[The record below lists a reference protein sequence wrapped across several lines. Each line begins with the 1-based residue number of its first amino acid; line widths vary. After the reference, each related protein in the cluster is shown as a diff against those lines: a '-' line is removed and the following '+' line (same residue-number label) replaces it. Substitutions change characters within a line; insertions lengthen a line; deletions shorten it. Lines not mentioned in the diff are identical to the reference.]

1 MDNWLNWI
9 GLAKRAGKLAPGHN
23 QVQIALT
30 NNKAH
35 LVIIAQDAGE
45 SVYRKYHLWA
55 QNLDVPLLQ
64 AGSMSDLGRAMGMG
78 PHAVLAILDKQIA
91 SRLATQFGV
100 PSGGMNFD
108 RKRKSTGLRTSQGSE
123 TGQSATHRPAAP
135 AARRKHQEPHEHRGT
150 GSGANREEHHG
161 GKTAAGAK
169 AAGPRR
175 DRDPEKTGDPSER
188 HNPGPRP

>member
-30 NNKAH
+30 NHDAR
-35 LVIIAQDAGE
+35 LVVIAKDAGE

-78 PHAVLAILDKQIA
+78 PHAVLAILDQSIA
-91 SRLATQFGV
+91 DRLAAQFGV

-108 RKRKSTGLRTSQGSE
+108 RKRKSTGVRTSQGSE
-123 TGQSATHRPAAP
+123 TRQSPSDRPASP
-135 AARRKHQEPHEHRGT
+135 SPRRKYQKSHEHRGT
-150 GSGANREEHHG
+150 RGGSDREKHHG
-161 GKTAAGAK
+161 RQVTAGTEVARTGSQRTSEK
-169 AAGPRR
+169 
-175 DRDPEKTGDPSER
+175 DRTHAER
-188 HNPGPRP
+188 PRP